1 MTRLIL
7 YSSLILLLFSCQRR
21 DDIPDI
27 SGIKVTLTTQR
38 FEKDFF
44 LIDSAQV
51 YQNIPALLD
60 KYPNFTTDFL
70 ARILSIDP
78 RWPSDSINS
87 YVGNFINSYKNIYDT
102 AEKIYSD
109 FSPYEK
115 KIKTTLQFI
124 KYYFPNYRL
133 PKKIITYIGPLD
145 GYGDILGD
153 STLLIGLQHHLGS
166 QSTYYKSAWLSET
179 YPSYLTAQFTPDYID
194 INCAKNILNFDLY
207 PAKETDAPLINRMVE
222 EGKRLYVLSKFL
234 PDKKEFMLIGYTEKQ
249 LSDCYTHEKMIWD
262 MFIQNPLL
270 QNNDPDIIKNYIG
283 DSPKTIELGEGAPGN
298 IGSFTGW
305 QIVKK
310 YMSKNEPLTLAQLLN
325 TDDETIIKDTKY
337 KP

>member
-1 MTRLIL
+1 MAKFIL
-7 YSSLILLLFSCQRR
+7 YFSIVLCLFSCKQNNG
-21 DDIPDI
+21 IPDV
-27 SGIKVTLTTQR
+27 SGIPVNLTTQR

-44 LIDSAQV
+44 SIDSAQV
-51 YQNIPALLD
+51 YQHIPALLN
-60 KYPNFTTDFL
+60 KYPNFTTDFFG
-70 ARILSIDP
+70 RILSIDP
-78 RWPSDSINS
+78 RWPSDSINR

-102 AEKIYSD
+102 AEKVYSD
-109 FSPYEK
+109 FTPYEK
-115 KIKTTLQFI
+115 NIKTTLQFI
-124 KYYFPNYRL
+124 KYYFPDYQL
-133 PKKIITYIGPLD
+133 PKKIVTYIGPLD

-153 STLLIGLQHHLGS
+153 STLFIGLQHHLGN

-207 PAKETDAPLINRMVE
+207 PAKDNEEPLISKMIE
-222 EGKRLYVLSKFL
+222 QGKRLYVLSKFL
-234 PDKKEFMLIGYTEKQ
+234 PGKKEYMLIGYTEKQ
-249 LSDCYTHEKMIWD
+249 LSDCYDHEKMIWN
-262 MFIQNPLL
+262 MFIQNSLL

-310 YMSKNEPLTLAQLLN
+310 YMAKNEQLTLAQLLSTN
-325 TDDETIIKDTKY
+325 DETIIKETKY